1 MMYVVDTHPLIW
13 LLDGDPR
20 LSPAARAALS
30 SPTDQQVIP
39 AIVLA
44 EMSFLY
50 QRQRVRVNPAT
61 ALAHVMAAPNARICP
76 LDEAVVERLPG
87 SLNLHDGI
95 IVATALL
102 LRDVL
107 GEEVILITKD
117 EEITKSGLVRTLW

>member
-13 LLDGDPR
+13 LLDGDSR
-20 LSPAARAALS
+20 LSSAARAALS

-50 QRQRVRVNPAT
+50 QRQRVRVNLA
-61 ALAHVMAAPNARICP
+61 AVLAHVMAVPNTRIFP

-87 SLNLHDGI
+87 SLNIHDGI
-95 IVATALL
+95 VVATALL

-107 GEEVILITKD
+107 GEEVILVTKD
-117 EEITKSGLVRTLW
+117 KEIAGSGLIRTLW